1 MTTAT
6 IMMMMMTST
15 TITAAYAQAQPPR
28 PEQPQSSL
36 LKLVGEPTVEL
47 TEPYNERGLAT
58 ESTSQLGV

>member
-1 MTTAT
+1 
-6 IMMMMMTST
+6 MTST